1 MTPKQRIMAALNL
14 QEPDKV
20 PFADWTDPG
29 IRQKLVRTLGYES
42 LDDAQFHAKMGM
54 DAICY
59 VEDNYIAP
67 QFCKKL
73 FDEHGVA
80 HLQGEGLI
88 TNEKEYNEVFI
99 LTDPNQAG
107 YFDKAKRYVDRFGG
121 SDLAIFAAMR
131 PGMMNTIF
139 SMGLMGFSMALYGN
153 VKLIETMLDRYIDW
167 NIRVAEGLTA
177 AGVDFLVCYDDIA
190 FNSGPFFSPQVF
202 REIFLPR
209 MKRFAGTLTIPW
221 VYHSD
226 GDLRILFDDL
236 LSMGMNGFNPFQPDV
251 MDIFKY
257 KKQYGDRLCLWGN
270 IDLKYT
276 LSGGTEAEVEAE
288 VREKIKALAPGGG
301 YILATSNS
309 ITDCCKVE
317 NILAMIQAKEKYG
330 RYPMLID

>member
-59 VEDNYIAP
+59 VEDDYIAP

-88 TNEKEYNEVFI
+88 TNEKQYNEVFI

-107 YFDKAKRYVDRFGG
+107 YFDKAKRY
-121 SDLAIFAAMR
+121 
-131 PGMMNTIF
+131 
-139 SMGLMGFSMALYGN
+139 
-153 VKLIETMLDRYIDW
+153 
-167 NIRVAEGLTA
+167 
-177 AGVDFLVCYDDIA
+177 
-190 FNSGPFFSPQVF
+190 
-202 REIFLPR
+202 
-209 MKRFAGTLTIPW
+209 
-221 VYHSD
+221 
-226 GDLRILFDDL
+226 
-236 LSMGMNGFNPFQPDV
+236 
-251 MDIFKY
+251 
-257 KKQYGDRLCLWGN
+257 GDRLCLWGN
-270 IDLKYT
+270 IDLNYT
-276 LSGGTEAEVEAE
+276 LSGGTEEEVEAE

-309 ITDCCKVE
+309 ITDFCKVE

-330 RYPMLID
+330 WYPM